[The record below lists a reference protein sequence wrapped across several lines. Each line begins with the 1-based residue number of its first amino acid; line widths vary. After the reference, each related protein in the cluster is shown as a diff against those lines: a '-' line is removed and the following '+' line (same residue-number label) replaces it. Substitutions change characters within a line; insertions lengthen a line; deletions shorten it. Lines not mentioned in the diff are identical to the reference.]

1 MGVLSGAS
9 TEGLTQLMKQYLSE
23 GVPVDGLGIQGHSK
37 PYIKPDPTM
46 IWNLMSSPRNDVER
60 ADWLEDAYRAFFAHP
75 SLSGV
80 VMWGFWD
87 LDRRE
92 SENKDLVRGV
102 NLTILEPGQRYI
114 CLVKKEWTTNLR
126 RNLGEGLA
134 FQFRGFRGDYDVVV
148 RRNGVPVQK
157 ESFVL
162 SNNDTAII
170 IRITNSTVQ
179 VTVEEERDYVPRCV
193 SHRGQ
198 VSLGQQISVANNQQL
213 TCHTVTSESSGEH
226 EGDEVAVSCP
236 VDEAK
241 LNKRQGEK
249 LEMKDGVLQCKA
261 YNGGN
266 SSAGVRAQAR
276 CCRLSG
282 LTCEYRVAGPS
293 LPFEGA
299 QAEATCPSNT
309 QPFGHLSSTGCSSHS
324 RYPDMDGTY
333 QDVNASSCVAQS
345 GHPALADPAARSGSV
360 VFASCCSGPS
370 LNCIRVT
377 SQETGLVRGDQQQ
390 VTCPSSYVMVSCA
403 YFAPNGKSGGAS
415 IVRDVIGKG
424 VLRGIMGASMNTGSS
439 GVTATATCC
448 KMYLHSL
455 IFRRSKHDTICISVD
470 LDSDGLPSGVKFP
483 HDTIKAEEKRV
494 IS

>member
-1 MGVLSGAS
+1 
-9 TEGLTQLMKQYLSE
+9 
-23 GVPVDGLGIQGHSK
+23 
-37 PYIKPDPTM
+37 
-46 IWNLMSSPRNDVER
+46 
-60 ADWLEDAYRAFFAHP
+60 
-75 SLSGV
+75 
-80 VMWGFWD
+80 MWGFWD

-102 NLTILEPGQRYI
+102 NLT
-114 CLVKKEWTTNLR
+114 
-126 RNLGEGLA
+126 
-134 FQFRGFRGDYDVVV
+134 
-148 RRNGVPVQK
+148 
-157 ESFVL
+157 
-162 SNNDTAII
+162 
-170 IRITNSTVQ
+170 
-179 VTVEEERDYVPRCV
+179 
-193 SHRGQ
+193 
-198 VSLGQQISVANNQQL
+198 
-213 TCHTVTSESSGEH
+213 
-226 EGDEVAVSCP
+226 
-236 VDEAK
+236 AK

-309 QPFGHLSSTGCSSHS
+309 QPFGCSSHS

-448 KMYLHSL
+448 KMIAVNAVGFVLCFMIMHL
-455 IFRRSKHDTICISVD
+455 NGANF
-470 LDSDGLPSGVKFP
+470 
-483 HDTIKAEEKRV
+483 
-494 IS
+494 